1 MNKKDWETIISGLWS
16 EWEELGKQMSG
27 DNENIPYKDL
37 CHKYKLLDILEKYGI
52 DETGYHGFLYHEYA
66 IVCLKCGSSKIVR
79 EDTYYKMMEH
89 GVLYSGD

>member
-1 MNKKDWETIISGLWS
+1 MTEKDWETFLKQWSGLL
-16 EWEELGKQMSG
+16 ETPNYDTG
-27 DNENIPYKDL
+27 
-37 CHKYKLLDILEKYGI
+37 CHEYKLVDIIEKYGI

-89 GVLYSGD
+89 GVLYNAD